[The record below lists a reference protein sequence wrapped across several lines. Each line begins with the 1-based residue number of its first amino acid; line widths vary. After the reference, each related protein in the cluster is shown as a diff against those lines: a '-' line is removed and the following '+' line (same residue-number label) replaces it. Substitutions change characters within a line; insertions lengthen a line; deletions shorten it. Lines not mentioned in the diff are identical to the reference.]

1 MMRRLGRL
9 TPLRL
14 EYRRVRR
21 RFGKLVKVG
30 RLGGEGYSRNPA
42 RG

>member
-1 MMRRLGRL
+1 MMRRFGKL

-14 EYRRVRR
+14 ECRRVRR
-21 RFGKLVKVG
+21 RFGKLVRVG
-30 RLGGEGYSRNPA
+30 RLGGEGQARNPA